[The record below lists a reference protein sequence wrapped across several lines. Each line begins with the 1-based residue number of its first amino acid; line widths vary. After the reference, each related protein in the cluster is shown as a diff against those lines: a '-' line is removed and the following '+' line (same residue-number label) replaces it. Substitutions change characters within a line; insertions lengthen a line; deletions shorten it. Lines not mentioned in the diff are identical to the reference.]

1 MRRNALIIGVW
12 RMAQDRLVVIMWGSK
27 PIRVYGKRTMIGG
40 GASTAARNIITVLA
54 VDMVG
59 STRHIAAC
67 DPDDAQAFLDKWL
80 DHVRGAVERA
90 GGQIVHYAGDGGIA
104 IFGWPSAFEDHA
116 DRACIAAWD
125 IQKGP
130 SESTGPGGD
139 PVSFRV
145 GVHSGLVG
153 VRKGGR
159 NSISRFDVAGAT
171 VHVAAKLQ
179 QEASPGEVLV
189 SAETVKL
196 CRSPLDLTPQK
207 ASAVIADRAIR
218 VYGLSARP
226 ADIDH
231 NDVARR
237 YQNRIVNRF
246 DELAALRERLPRRD
260 GRSCSVAVIGE
271 PGIGK
276 SRLAAATTGALTPDV
291 RCCVIYGGT
300 QRRTTAFAAARA
312 LIGDLL
318 DARSVRSD
326 DHLRT
331 ALAGLDLEASDRKA
345 LEALFVVGKSR
356 SRQRLSDNTQTQI
369 ARALANAFV
378 ALALTQPTFLLI
390 EDLHWI
396 DPESCQF
403 LKLLAHSDKPQPL
416 CLLLT
421 GRPESSSQAADI
433 AESIIHL
440 QALSRAHMEDL
451 GRQLW
456 PEDRSAALFARA
468 LDRAEGVPFILE
480 ELLLL
485 ADTTNAPS
493 GQSLPQSVESVIHAR
508 LQRLPSK
515 IKTFAQTLSLLG
527 EDVEIHLAT
536 AVLGVEVGELLN
548 ALFELER
555 FAFVHP
561 LVSNTTRFRHQI
573 IAEACADTIPR
584 DRRRQIHRAAI
595 RAITLRYPNLSGRY
609 EQLAFHAEEAG
620 ETELALGYLWE
631 AALEARRNS
640 AASSLNLIFDRA
652 LKLIERLGEAA
663 EEKYV
668 DFGRLSFASMLQL
681 GEFKKVNMHL
691 ARTMEL
697 AQRQGR
703 AAQVCGAH
711 SQLGMICWFEGRYE
725 EGLRVTSEGLKMAH
739 ALGSPALIF
748 SNQTMMA
755 NVLHGM
761 GDVNR
766 AISVLDELSEML
778 TGTLENARLG
788 TPANPK
794 CTVLAFKSFFM
805 NATGQYEE
813 ALDFARRALEIAVR
827 EHDLYGE
834 VLTRSTMGRNL
845 LMLYRNEEAV
855 ECLSVA
861 RDLTER
867 NGYDAIKADL
877 TGAIAKA
884 LARAGNAREGIGLVE
899 ACLESGMHLRTGQA
913 EVCDLYAGYAEA
925 LFRGGELERG
935 LSALDHALSIA
946 QTIKNPWLIV
956 ECLGLRACLLAEM
969 APDDLRIDRDLVE
982 QGAICEQF
990 GMVAWAMAPITAQP
1004 ALKRPA

>member
-1 MRRNALIIGVW
+1 MV
-12 RMAQDRLVVIMWGSK
+12 
-27 PIRVYGKRTMIGG
+27 GG
-40 GASTAARNIITVLA
+40 GASTAERNIITVLA

-67 DPDDAQAFLDKWL
+67 DPDDAQAFLDQWL

-125 IQKGP
+125 IQQGP

-139 PVSFRV
+139 PVTFRV
-145 GVHSGLVG
+145 AVHSGLVG

-159 NSISRFDVAGAT
+159 NAISRFDVAGTT

-179 QEASPGEVLV
+179 QVASPGEILV
-189 SAETVKL
+189 SAETAKL
-196 CRSPLDLTPQK
+196 CRSPLDLTSHK
-207 ASAVIADRAIR
+207 ASPVIADRVIR
-218 VYGLSARP
+218 VHGLSAKP

-246 DELAALRERLPRRD
+246 DELAALHERMPRRD

-276 SRLAAATTGALTPDV
+276 SRLAAAAMTRALTSDV

-318 DARSVRSD
+318 GPRSMLSD

-331 ALAGLDLEASDRKA
+331 ALAGLGLEASDRKP

-356 SRQRLSDNTQTQI
+356 SRQRFSGATQTQI
-369 ARALANAFV
+369 ARALVNAFL
-378 ALALTQPTFLLI
+378 ALALTQPTLLLI
-390 EDLHWI
+390 EDLQLI
-396 DPESCQF
+396 DPESRQF
-403 LKLLAHSDKPQPL
+403 LKLLAHADKPQPL

-440 QALSRAHMEDL
+440 QVLSRAHMEDL

-456 PEDRSAALFARA
+456 SENRSAALFARA
-468 LDRAEGVPFILE
+468 LDRAEGVPFVLE
-480 ELLLL
+480 EILLL
-485 ADTTNAPS
+485 ADTPNAPS

-508 LQRLPSK
+508 LQRLPPK
-515 IKTFAQTLSLLG
+515 VKTFAQTLSLLG
-527 EDVEIHLAT
+527 QEVEIHLAT
-536 AVLGVEVGELLN
+536 AVLGVEVGEFLN

-561 LVSNTTRFRHQI
+561 LVGSTTRFRHQI

-595 RAITLRYPNLSGRY
+595 RAITLRYPILSGRY

-620 ETELALGYLWE
+620 ETEVALGYLWE

-652 LKLIERLGEAA
+652 LKVIEKLGEVA
-663 EEKYV
+663 EVKYV
-668 DFGRLSFASMLQL
+668 DFVLMSFASMLQL
-681 GEFKKVNMHL
+681 GEFKKMNEHL

-697 AQRQGR
+697 ARGQGR
-703 AAQVCGAH
+703 IAQVCNAQ

-725 EGLRVTSEGLKMAH
+725 EGLQVTSEGLRTAR

-748 SNQTMMA
+748 SNQLMMA

-761 GDVNR
+761 GHVNR
-766 AISVLDELSEML
+766 AISALQELAEML
-778 TGTLENARLG
+778 TGELETARLG
-788 TPANPK
+788 AAAIPK
-794 CTVLAFKSFFM
+794 STVLAFMSWFM

-813 ALDFARRALEIAVR
+813 GLEFANGALEIAVR
-827 EHDLYGE
+827 RQDLYSE
-834 VLTRSTMGRNL
+834 VLARSSMGRNL
-845 LMLYRNEEAV
+845 LMLHRNDEAV
-855 ECLSVA
+855 ECLSIA
-861 RDLTER
+861 REFADR
-867 NGYDAIKADL
+867 NGYDAIKANL
-877 TGAIAKA
+877 TGAIATA
-884 LARAGNAREGIGLVE
+884 LARTGEARQAIGLVK
-899 ACLESGMHLRTGQA
+899 ACLENGMHLRTGQT
-913 EVCDLYAGYAEA
+913 EVCYLYAGYAEA
-925 LFRGGELERG
+925 LMRCRESERG
-935 LSALDHALSIA
+935 LSALDRALSIA

-956 ECLGLRACLLAEM
+956 ECLGLRARLLAEVT
-969 APDDLRIDRDLVE
+969 PDDPRIDQDLVE
-982 QGAICEQF
+982 QRAICEQF
-990 GMVAWAMAPITAQP
+990 GMVAWAMAPIAAQP

>member
-1 MRRNALIIGVW
+1 MV
-12 RMAQDRLVVIMWGSK
+12 
-27 PIRVYGKRTMIGG
+27 GG
-40 GASTAARNIITVLA
+40 GASTAERNIITVLA

-67 DPDDAQAFLDKWL
+67 DPDDAQAFLDQWL

-125 IQKGP
+125 IQQCP

-139 PVSFRV
+139 PVTFRV
-145 GVHSGLVG
+145 AVHSGLVG

-159 NSISRFDVAGAT
+159 NAISRFDVAGTT

-179 QEASPGEVLV
+179 QVASPGEILV
-189 SAETVKL
+189 SAETAKL
-196 CRSPLDLTPQK
+196 CRSPLDLTPHK
-207 ASAVIADRAIR
+207 ASPVIADRVIR
-218 VYGLSARP
+218 VHGLSAKP

-231 NDVARR
+231 NDVTRR

-246 DELAALRERLPRRD
+246 DELAALHERMPRRD

-276 SRLAAATTGALTPDV
+276 SRLAAAAMTRALTPDV

-318 DARSVRSD
+318 GPRSMLPD

-331 ALAGLDLEASDRKA
+331 ALAGLGLEASDRKP

-356 SRQRLSDNTQTQI
+356 SRQRFSGNTQTQI
-369 ARALANAFV
+369 ARALVNAFL
-378 ALALTQPTFLLI
+378 ALALTQPTLLLI
-390 EDLHWI
+390 EDLQLI
-396 DPESCQF
+396 DPESRQF
-403 LKLLAHSDKPQPL
+403 LKLLAHADKPQPL

-440 QALSRAHMEDL
+440 QVLSRAHMEDL

-456 PEDRSAALFARA
+456 PENRSAALFARA
-468 LDRAEGVPFILE
+468 LDRAEGVPFVLE
-480 ELLLL
+480 EILLL

-508 LQRLPSK
+508 LQRLPPK
-515 IKTFAQTLSLLG
+515 VKTFAQTLSLLG
-527 EDVEIHLAT
+527 QEVEIHLAT
-536 AVLGVEVGELLN
+536 AVLGVEVGEFLN

-561 LVSNTTRFRHQI
+561 LVGSTTRFRHQI

-584 DRRRQIHRAAI
+584 DRRRQIHQAAI
-595 RAITLRYPNLSGRY
+595 RAITLRYPNLNGRY

-620 ETELALGYLWE
+620 ETEVALGYLWE

-652 LKLIERLGEAA
+652 IKVIEKLGEVA
-663 EEKYV
+663 EVKYV
-668 DFGRLSFASMLQL
+668 DFVLMSFASMLQL
-681 GEFKKVNMHL
+681 GEFKKMNEHL

-697 AQRQGR
+697 ARGQGR
-703 AAQVCGAH
+703 IAQVCNAQ

-725 EGLRVTSEGLKMAH
+725 EGLEVTSEGLRTAR

-748 SNQTMMA
+748 SNQLMMA

-761 GDVNR
+761 GHVNR
-766 AISVLDELSEML
+766 AISALQELAEML
-778 TGTLENARLG
+778 TGELETARLG
-788 TPANPK
+788 AAAIPK
-794 CTVLAFKSFFM
+794 STVLAFMSWFM

-813 ALDFARRALEIAVR
+813 GLEFANGALEIAVR
-827 EHDLYGE
+827 RQDLYSE
-834 VLTRSTMGRNL
+834 VLARSSMGRNL
-845 LMLYRNEEAV
+845 LMLHRNDEAV
-855 ECLSVA
+855 ECLSIA
-861 RDLTER
+861 REFADR
-867 NGYDAIKADL
+867 NGYDAIKANL
-877 TGAIAKA
+877 TGAIATA
-884 LARAGNAREGIGLVE
+884 LARTGEARQAIGLVE
-899 ACLESGMHLRTGQA
+899 ACLENGMHLRTGQT
-913 EVCDLYAGYAEA
+913 EVCYLYAGYAEA
-925 LFRGGELERG
+925 LMRCRESERG
-935 LSALDHALSIA
+935 LSALDRALTIA

-956 ECLGLRACLLAEM
+956 ECLGLRARLLAEV
-969 APDDLRIDRDLVE
+969 APDDPRIDQDLVE
-982 QGAICEQF
+982 QRAICEQF
-990 GMVAWAMAPITAQP
+990 GMVAWAMASIAAQP